1 MNRKLI
7 IRVLLCSTFLAGSGA
22 ILQSCIFD
30 PGAKTLFASEEPV
43 ARSVT
48 PTRRTTSTV
57 RRVPT
62 TSTQPAFA
70 RSENSGNS
78 GGGGSGG
85 GMGGGSGSSGSSGSS
100 SSSSSSGGWGSDRRL
115 KTDIRRLGTS
125 AEGIPVYAFRYI
137 WGGPLFVGT
146 MAQDLLAIRPEAVI
160 ETASGYYMV
169 DYDKLDIAMISLPKD
184 ASPLKAEAGMAL
196 ATRAARIRSPGS
208 VQPAM

>member
-62 TSTQPAFA
+62 TSNQPAFA
-70 RSENSGNS
+70 RSENSSSGNS
-78 GGGGSGG
+78 GGG